1 MKKNKLS
8 LWIILACLVSVAV
21 FAAFHLSNRV
31 KVPENAI
38 LVEKGEKTDYIDLNA
53 LDLSLVEGEMIN
65 GKGEVKQVSGDGLLL
80 RDAIDYQ
87 QMQDINQIQI
97 VADDE
102 YSATLEASEV
112 FDEDKVYL
120 LVEDG
125 SASLYVSGDKNSK
138 RNVSNVKQIILE

>member
-8 LWIILACLVSVAV
+8 LWIILACLVLVAV

-87 QMQDINQIQI
+87 QTQDINQIQI

-125 SASLYVSGDKNSK
+125 NASLYVSGDKNSK
-138 RNVSNVKQIILE
+138 RNVSNVKQIILQ